1 MNCPHCGGEVSE
13 QAKVCGHGGRWLVA
27 EPSTPPPATVAPSKR
42 GLPGW
47 VWGLV
52 GVVVVVALVGALLAT
67 GVIRLPGQQAVA
79 LITPTPV
86 LVSTLP
92 PLSTLPVAAP
102 SATETPT
109 PPPPTAT
116 LRPTSI
122 PTPSVLVY
130 DDFSNP
136 TSGWPVF
143 GDRKNG
149 EVGYGDDVF
158 RIAFYEPGGFHAA
171 WSPEQYSDFVV
182 ETSFSTPDSVADVG
196 GGLTLRTLGT
206 GWYLLWIYPV
216 TGEYTFLKG
225 NYNTQTELAERTHSP
240 AIQPTH
246 ENGRLHIQLKVEACG
261 DAFTIWV
268 ASPGGTYQYVDTVRD
283 SELRKGHLGPSA
295 DSPKTAFS
303 APVEILFDWIRVAP

>member
-1 MNCPHCGGEVSE
+1 MRCPYCGEEVSDN
-13 QAKVCGHGGRWLVA
+13 AKACGHCGRWLVA
-27 EPSTPPPATVAPSKR
+27 EPSTPSPVPPSAPPEMERPAPAPPPAAAPSPPKARR
-42 GLPGW
+42 GVPGW
-47 VWGLV
+47 VWGIV
-52 GVVVVVALVGALLAT
+52 GVVAVVAVLAVLVAT
-67 GVIRLPGQQAVA
+67 GVIRLSDRQAV
-79 LITPTPV
+79 PTP
-86 LVSTLP
+86 S
-92 PLSTLPVAAP
+92 
-102 SATETPT
+102 
-109 PPPPTAT
+109 PPTAT
-116 LRPTSI
+116 LRPASI

-246 ENGRLHIQLKVEACG
+246 ENGRLHIQLKVEARG

-303 APVEILFDWIRVAP
+303 APVEILFDWIRVSP